1 MSTSVANTT
10 SAIPNTVDTATNSST
25 PEANDSKGTDSGP
38 EPASSAASGTT
49 SGTGTGS
56 AGVTTSQGTP
66 PPVIIPFNYMEF
78 FGAFQTLICVF
89 IMVAILYKIFMSFV
103 KLI

>member
-25 PEANDSKGTDSGP
+25 PEANDPKGTDSGP
-38 EPASSAASGTT
+38 EPASSTA

-56 AGVTTSQGTP
+56 AAVTSSLGTP

-89 IMVAILYKIFMSFV
+89 IMVAILYKIFISFV

>member
-25 PEANDSKGTDSGP
+25 QDTQDQGP
-38 EPASSAASGTT
+38 EPAPTPTVSKPSST
-49 SGTGTGS
+49 